1 MEFLLLS
8 ANSTC
13 DVAAPRSTLKIEEHY
28 EEQKQTQAGTRARTY
43 KKHPHT

>member
-1 MEFLLLS
+1 MEFQLLS

-13 DVAAPRSTLKIEEHY
+13 DVKAPGSTLKIEEHY
-28 EEQKQTQAGTRARTY
+28 EEQKQTQAGICARTY